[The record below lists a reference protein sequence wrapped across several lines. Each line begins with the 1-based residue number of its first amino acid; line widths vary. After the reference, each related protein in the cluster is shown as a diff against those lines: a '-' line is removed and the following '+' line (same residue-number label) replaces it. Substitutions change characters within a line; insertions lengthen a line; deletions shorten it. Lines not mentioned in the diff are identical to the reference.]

1 MKSPQKLERPKGEE
15 KKNLGKERRGQW
27 TNEALQLAIQG
38 LDDGYNM
45 AEVSRKYKIPRS
57 SIRDYYEGR
66 TIQRKLEPKTILTNE
81 EELQLV
87 EYMHLMVKWD
97 HPMTPT

>member
-1 MKSPQKLERPKGEE
+1 M
-15 KKNLGKERRGQW
+15 RGQW

-45 AEVSRKYKIPRS
+45 AEVSKKYKIPRS
-57 SIRDYYEGR
+57 FIKDHYEGR
-66 TIQRKLEPKTILTNE
+66 TIQRKLGPKTIFTNE

-87 EYMHLMVKWD
+87 EYMHLMVK
-97 HPMTPT
+97 